1 VTFAEDHSQIRTG
14 NGPTVMATLRNF
26 ALSRHRLGGHTNIAA
41 ACRYTSR
48 HPIRAA
54 DLLT

>member
-1 VTFAEDHSQIRTG
+1 MIIADALHTQDRH
-14 NGPTVMATLRNF
+14 ATYLHLN
-26 ALSRHRLGGHTNIAA
+26 GHTNIAA

-54 DLLT
+54 DLRT